1 MTRALAWIGLV
12 LGVLL
17 LGGWYAFIAFNE
29 TYILA
34 RSPENALDVE
44 VLHGVKRL
52 ILLWPLILAGALIS
66 AVPAWLFITG
76 RFLRW
81 RPGTPASPKPEPIEP
96 DLSLQN
102 ALQATQERLRDA
114 QRHAEGKDQAHREK
128 CTQIEARAVAAE
140 QRLKDAQQDVAQQLE
155 IAQARAEQAEI
166 RAKRATHAFQRVK
179 WKLKHLQPPAHQ
191 AAISATG
198 KPNRDRGAGT
208 ASAARPPHPD
218 TPPPETPG

>member
-17 LGGWYAFIAFNE
+17 LGGWYAFIVFNE

-34 RSPENALDVE
+34 RNPENALDVE
-44 VLHGVKRL
+44 VLHGIKRL

-66 AVPAWLFITG
+66 AIPAWLSITG
-76 RFLRW
+76 RFLQW
-81 RPGTPASPKPEPIEP
+81 RPGAPAPPKPEHIEP

-114 QRHAEGKDQAHREK
+114 QRQAEGQTKAHREK
-128 CTQIEARAVAAE
+128 CAQIEARAVVAE
-140 QRLKDAQQDVAQQLE
+140 QCLKDAQQDAAQQLE

-166 RAKRATHAFQRVK
+166 RAQRATHAFQRVK
-179 WKLKHLQPPAHQ
+179 WKLKHHQPGEHQ
-191 AAISATG
+191 ASSATG
-198 KPNRDRGAGT
+198 KPNRDRGART
-208 ASAARPPHPD
+208 ASATRPPHPD
-218 TPPPETPG
+218 TPPPETLG